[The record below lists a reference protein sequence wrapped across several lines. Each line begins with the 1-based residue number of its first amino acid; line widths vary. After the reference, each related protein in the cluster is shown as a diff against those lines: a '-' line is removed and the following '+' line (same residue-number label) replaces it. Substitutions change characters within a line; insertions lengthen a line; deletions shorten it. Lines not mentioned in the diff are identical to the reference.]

1 MVVPAADRIE
11 HSGKWGK
18 WLQNGTDFVSRFAQ
32 NMIKQC
38 KDAAGYQGVF
48 VVTPSGLLLAGSHA
62 AIHDARTVEKHLRQ
76 GLEKWENLSKAER
89 LMTME
94 VFARTVSELG
104 NVEHT
109 SQYPRD
115 GLALSVIARD
125 LSQTSKLPNRNAY
138 NLDYAWFRKE
148 EARAFV
154 PVQPVRG
161 ARQEVPRDLVER
173 LARFHIIDLVR
184 GNTESYPK
192 EAVEHA
198 ELSTEVIDVKAD
210 LISLHFRGRTRT
222 SEAQAEAKSNAK
234 ASGTSEPETRGVDA
248 RLEGQAVFDLKAEKF
263 VSFNL
268 VAVCSRWGVNPSRR
282 LHGRDFGPA
291 PMGVVL
297 ELAGASAAEQVP
309 PQFVKSY
316 GWKTLD
322 FTIPEI
328 NDVSPDYFT
337 RNLKI
342 DN

>member
-1 MVVPAADRIE
+1 MVVPAADRLE
-11 HSGKWGK
+11 HTGKWGK
-18 WLQNGTDFVSRFAQ
+18 WLQEGTDFVSRFAQ

-38 KDAAGYQGVF
+38 KDAHGYQGVF

-62 AIHDARTVEKHLRQ
+62 AIHDPRTVEKHLRQ
-76 GLEKWENLSKAER
+76 GLKKWENLSPAER
-89 LMTME
+89 LMTKE

-104 NVEHT
+104 DVEHR

-138 NLDYAWFRKE
+138 NLDYAWFRKG
-148 EARAFV
+148 EALAFV
-154 PVQPVRG
+154 PSHPIRG
-161 ARQEVPRDLVER
+161 AKQEVPRDLVER

-184 GNTESYPK
+184 GNTASYPK

-198 ELSTEVIDVKAD
+198 ELLSEVIDVKGD
-210 LISLHFRGRTRT
+210 LVSLHFRGRTRT
-222 SEAQAEAKSNAK
+222 SEAQVDAKSNAK
-234 ASGTSEPETRGVDA
+234 GPGIPEPETRGVGA
-248 RLEGQAVFDLKAEKF
+248 KLEGQADFDLKAETI
-263 VSFNL
+263 VSFEL

-291 PMGVVL
+291 PMGIVL

-316 GWKTLD
+316 GWETLD
-322 FTIPEI
+322 FTIPEV
-328 NDVSPDYFT
+328 NDVSADYFL
-337 RNLKI
+337 RNLTIEK
-342 DN
+342 